1 MELTTES
8 GRLRDAQLIFAC
20 MMCKR
25 YLYHILESSDKYPD
39 RAGQCLV
46 ENVRYNSDDDEFYYS
61 VRDFDTGLRFEIGS
75 PYIYFESVAAA
86 DYWQMGHYD
95 NDFAAKRIK
104 LFMKNRKL
112 SYYIASPGSNNG
124 KQGICMIERIDWY
137 ENEHEFI
144 YVIKDVNSGETYRVL
159 RHCLKFDEPED

>member
-1 MELTTES
+1 MKFNLVDNHQ
-8 GRLRDAQLIFAC
+8 RDAQLIFEC
-20 MMCKR
+20 MMYKR

-61 VRDFDTGLRFEIGS
+61 VRDFDTGLRFEISS

-86 DYWQMGHYD
+86 DYWQMGQYD

-144 YVIKDVNSGETYRVL
+144 YVIKDVDSGETYRVL

>member
-1 MELTTES
+1 MMEFKEQS
-8 GRLRDAQLIFAC
+8 GRVRDAQLIFEC

-25 YLYHILESSDKYPD
+25 YLYNILKTSNKYPG

-46 ENVRYNSDDDEFYYS
+46 ENVRYNGDDDEFYYTI
-61 VRDFDTGLRFEIGS
+61 RDFDTCLRFEISS
-75 PYIYFESVAAA
+75 PYIYFESIASA
-86 DYWQMGHYD
+86 DYWQMGQYD
-95 NDFAAKRIK
+95 NDFAAKRIM

-112 SYYIASPGSNNG
+112 SYYIASPGANNG

-144 YVIKDVNSGETYRVL
+144 YVIKDVDSGETYRML
-159 RHCLKFDEPED
+159 RHCLKFDEPD